1 MITIHTVKEIY
12 MAMLAMQSKQTVFN
26 FLAGLL
32 DLLSRGCLIL
42 IILVVQKHQFNLKY
56 MKAQCLIFNINISQ
70 FCVSL

>member
-42 IILVVQKHQFNLKY
+42 IILVVQ
-56 MKAQCLIFNINISQ
+56 
-70 FCVSL
+70 